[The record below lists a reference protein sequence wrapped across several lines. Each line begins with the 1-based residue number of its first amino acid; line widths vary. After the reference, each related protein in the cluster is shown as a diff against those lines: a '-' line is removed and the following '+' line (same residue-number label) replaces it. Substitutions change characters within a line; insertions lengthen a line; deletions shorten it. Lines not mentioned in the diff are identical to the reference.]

1 MAQTAFATA
10 ALAARPANQPG
21 ETFGHDALTQP
32 GEPRRR
38 AIGIRSSG
46 CVIMISTFVLFFA
59 AAAVIYFACEYFVNG
74 VEWVGHRLELGA
86 TAVGTV
92 LAAFGTALP
101 ESAVTFMAV
110 VFGTTPDQKDIG
122 VGAAMGG
129 PLVLSTVAYA
139 VVGLAL
145 MRLRKRRPASA
156 NDPCIKADQQR
167 LARDQ
172 GWFMAIFVFKVGLG
186 LLAFAW
192 KPWLGIFFLVAYALY
207 VKRELSADDTC
218 VESDVLEP
226 LKLRPRDAQP
236 SMGWA
241 CFQTVL
247 ALVVIAVASRIF
259 VVQIEV
265 LGQLMGASPHVAALL
280 LAPVATELPEI
291 MNAII
296 WVRQGKE
303 RLALANIS
311 GAMMIQATIPSSLGI
326 FLTPWLLDSTLIA
339 AGLFT
344 MLSIGVLWL
353 RFRRESM
360 SLRTLS
366 AVGGLYALFAGYIGW
381 HFYA

>member
-1 MAQTAFATA
+1 
-10 ALAARPANQPG
+10 
-21 ETFGHDALTQP
+21 
-32 GEPRRR
+32 
-38 AIGIRSSG
+38 
-46 CVIMISTFVLFFA
+46 MISSILLFFA
-59 AAAVIYFACEYFVNG
+59 SAAVIYFACEYFVNG

-139 VVGLAL
+139 VVGLSL
-145 MRLRKRRPASA
+145 LRLQKRRPVGAD
-156 NDPCIKADQQR
+156 DPRIKADQQR

-172 GWFMAIFVFKVGLG
+172 GWFMAIFIFKVGLG
-186 LLAFAW
+186 LIAFAW
-192 KPWLGIFFLVAYALY
+192 KPWLGILFLAAYALY
-207 VKRELSADDTC
+207 VKRELAAEETC
-218 VESDVLEP
+218 SEADVLEP
-226 LKLRPRDAQP
+226 LKLRPRDPQP
-236 SMGWA
+236 TMGWA

-247 ALVVIAVASRIF
+247 ALVVIAIASRVF
-259 VVQIEV
+259 VLQIES
-265 LGQLMGASPHVAALL
+265 LGELFGASPHIAALL

-311 GAMMIQATIPSSLGI
+311 GAMMIQATIPSALGI
-326 FLTPWLLDSTLIA
+326 FLTPWLLDDTLLA

-353 RFRRESM
+353 RFRQDAM
-360 SLRTLS
+360 NLRTLS